1 MELTDFDVTDNDSQ
15 LVVIGT
21 SGFVGT
27 ENLASYGA
35 NLDLFMNAINWMSE
49 DTDTFTVRAKSL
61 SGYGLQIPN
70 DATWMTLAI
79 ILVAVIPLAIG
90 IIGFVVY
97 RRRKHL

>member
-35 NLDLFMNAINWMSE
+35 NLDLFMNAINWMRRGYRHLH
-49 DTDTFTVRAKSL
+49 RA
-61 SGYGLQIPN
+61 PR
-70 DATWMTLAI
+70 A
-79 ILVAVIPLAIG
+79 
-90 IIGFVVY
+90 
-97 RRRKHL
+97 